1 MNLLFNFTL
10 SSLIQILFIVF
21 FTIHLFYFLIALCIH
36 PKQFAQK
43 TVQSS
48 FDFLIVAK
56 NEETVIGDLIDS
68 IYRQNY
74 DLSKIRVFVF
84 ADNCTDQT
92 YAVAKKHDAIVFKND
107 TENHIGKGIALKK
120 LIDLRNGYDQ
130 NHSDAVAFFDA
141 DNILHPDF
149 TQKMNEALINDR
161 EILTGYRNAK
171 NFSSSMSS
179 SGSSILFL
187 REAHF
192 LHPSRNALG
201 LSTHLNGTGF
211 VLRNDVVINEP
222 WDAFSLIEDIEFT
235 ILQLI
240 KNRKVIFVHEAIF
253 YDEQPAD
260 LSVSMKQRM
269 RWIKGGIQI
278 FYLHSVKLIRSMFK
292 KWSFAKF
299 DLWLW
304 TVPFPSLLMILS
316 MIELFINQYTLLMS
330 TDRFSL
336 LLLTPTFIF
345 LLNFMFFA
353 FMIGMTTVIA
363 AWRYIHAST
372 KEKLWA
378 MMTFPFFSLTFIPI
392 LILAPFR
399 MRHLKWY
406 KTPHSVRWAKETK

>member
-1 MNLLFNFTL
+1 MNLFFEFTL
-10 SSLIQILFIVF
+10 SYLIQALFLVF
-21 FTIHLFYFLIALCIH
+21 FAIHFFYFLVALFIR
-36 PKQFAQK
+36 PKQFTQK
-43 TVQSS
+43 KAQSS

-56 NEETVIGDLIDS
+56 NEEKVIGDLIDS
-68 IYRQNY
+68 IYQQNY
-74 DLSKIRVFVF
+74 DLSKIRIFVF
-84 ADNCTDQT
+84 ADNCIDKT
-92 YAVAKKHDAIVFKND
+92 YEVAKKHGAIVFKN
-107 TENHIGKGIALKK
+107 TEENHIGKGIALKK
-120 LIDLRNGYDQ
+120 LIDLRNAYDL

-149 TQKMNEALINDR
+149 TKNMNAALINDR
-161 EILTGYRNAK
+161 EILTGYRNVK
-171 NFSSSMSS
+171 NFAHSMSS

-240 KNRKVIFVHEAIF
+240 KNRKVVFVHEAIF

-260 LSVSMKQRM
+260 IMVSMKQRT

-278 FYLHSVKLIRSMFK
+278 FYLHSIKLIGSMFK

-316 MIELFINQYTLLMS
+316 MIELIINQYTLLMS
-330 TDRFSL
+330 TNLFSL
-336 LLLTPTFIF
+336 SLLAPTLMFF
-345 LLNFMFFA
+345 LNFMFYA

-363 AWRYIHAST
+363 AWKYIRAST
-372 KEKLWA
+372 KEKLLA
-378 MMTFPFFSLTFIPI
+378 ILSFPFFSLTFIPI
-392 LILAPFR
+392 LIIAPFR
-399 MRHLKWY
+399 MRHLRWY
-406 KTPHSVRWAKETK
+406 KTPHHVRWAKEHK